1 MTGNANE
8 KKPAGDAVAGDGLAG
23 AVSDAAGADAV
34 RPDVAGTAQGGAA
47 VGSAQSGAAAGSVQG
62 GAAAGSVSGSPGAD
76 TVRSDV
82 AGAAQG
88 GAAAGSARSGTD
100 AVESGASRA
109 AEERPAAAPRIETSA
124 PTPDIDLGPEAARL
138 PGEHRGGFTRP
149 PTAPVELVHESRFEP
164 DGDPRLGDETGL
176 EVRWATEPT
185 PHAARHGVGG
195 WALAFAIA
203 GLAVS
208 FFVGWGIPLGIIA
221 IVIAIVALRRPAE
234 SRVIAGWAL
243 GLGIL
248 SVLYS
253 AGWILWAVTHPV

>member
-8 KKPAGDAVAGDGLAG
+8 KQPAADAAAGDGTAGSAQGAAVAGSSQG
-23 AVSDAAGADAV
+23 
-34 RPDVAGTAQGGAA
+34 GGAA
-47 VGSAQSGAAAGSVQG
+47 EG
-62 GAAAGSVSGSPGAD
+62 
-76 TVRSDV
+76 
-82 AGAAQG
+82 AQG

-100 AVESGASRA
+100 AVESGGSHA

-149 PTAPVELVHESRFEP
+149 PTAPVELVHESRAEP
-164 DGDPRLGDETGL
+164 GGDPRLGGETGL

-221 IVIAIVALRRPAE
+221 LVIAIVALRRPAE